1 MNCRLLI
8 FGINRSFYQQ
18 PLLDTP
24 ETRKYNRKGKSGK
37 ACPKRQYAR
46 PEIIGLVL
54 GAFVISMATGE
65 FRSSGGSAP
74 MIRFILGMVI
84 MIGSLIFLGCPLRQL
99 ILPGASDAYGRGSQ
113 KEQGT
118 GQSAGQRA
126 SSEDQCR
133 KACQVKRQEGR
144 IQGRRLRI

>member
-1 MNCRLLI
+1 M
-8 FGINRSFYQQ
+8 
-18 PLLDTP
+18 DTP
-24 ETRKYNRKGKSGK
+24 ETRKYNKKGKSGK

-84 MIGSLIFLGCPLRQL
+84 MIGSLMFTDEALKKNKGPVKVLVSEPHQKTNVEKLARSK
-99 ILPGASDAYGRGSQ
+99 GKKAVSKAVGS
-113 KEQGT
+113 EF
-118 GQSAGQRA
+118 
-126 SSEDQCR
+126 E
-133 KACQVKRQEGR
+133 VVIE
-144 IQGRRLRI
+144 